1 MSTTTNAIGEDTRAA
16 SRIAW
21 TAARVAI
28 ALGSVWGAFGLLSEW
43 WRMAEAQL
51 VVMTLRLVGIG
62 EPERA
67 GDQILVLGGPGMPF
81 SAQVG
86 PWCSS
91 LGVVLV
97 LLAYTTIVAAG
108 DSGRRRRAFIRGAAL
123 VVIGNLVRI
132 GATIVVGVTSG
143 PGSIES
149 FHDGLGAGFAVL
161 YVLVGFAVFV
171 GTLPNP
177 TRSRLSKA
185 LQANGDEAAAAEM
198 AAKLRALDDPI
209 AQNDFA
215 ASRR

>member
-1 MSTTTNAIGEDTRAA
+1 MV
-16 SRIAW
+16 IA
-21 TAARVAI
+21 
-28 ALGSVWGAFGLLSEW
+28 
-43 WRMAEAQL
+43 
-51 VVMTLRLVGIG
+51 LRLVGIG

-67 GDQILVLGGPGMPF
+67 GDQILVLAGPGVPF
-81 SAQVG
+81 SAEVG

-91 LGVVLV
+91 FGVVLV
-97 LLAYTTIVAAG
+97 LLAYTTIVATG
-108 DSGRRRRAFIRGAAL
+108 DGGRRRRAFIRGAAL

-149 FHDGLGAGFAVL
+149 FHDGLGTGFAVL

-171 GTLPNP
+171 GCLPNP
-177 TRSRLSKA
+177 ARYGLRKA
-185 LQANGDEAAAAEM
+185 LQANGDEAAATEM
-198 AAKLRALDDPI
+198 AAELRASDDAI

>member
-1 MSTTTNAIGEDTRAA
+1 MSATTNAIGEDTRAA

-21 TAARVAI
+21 TAARVAV
-28 ALGSVWGAFGLLSEW
+28 AVGSVWGAFRLLSEW
-43 WRMAEAQL
+43 WRVAEAQL

-67 GDQILVLGGPGMPF
+67 GDQILVLAGPGMSF
-81 SAQVG
+81 SVEVG

-91 LGVVLV
+91 LGFVLV
-97 LLAYTTIVAAG
+97 LLAYATMVAAG

-149 FHDGLGAGFAVL
+149 FHDSLATGFAVL

-171 GTLPNP
+171 DSLPDTIWTRRPASACSNREP
-177 TRSRLSKA
+177 IARSR
-185 LQANGDEAAAAEM
+185 
-198 AAKLRALDDPI
+198 RPP
-209 AQNDFA
+209 
-215 ASRR
+215 RRVRWIRPVSLVYRVDGE